1 MGEPLVILY
10 MSGTLPT
17 RSETFVYREIFALR
31 SLGLDVRTA
40 SVHAPVMGLDSGPL
54 DEMARESIS
63 VYGRGLIGLLADAA
77 VGLVSRP
84 WRTVSTLGRV
94 LRDAVCSSD
103 VTMERRPKIIWQGLA
118 GVSLAR
124 RARGQGIGHIH
135 AHMAHVPTTIAMYAA
150 KQLGVGF
157 SFTGHANDLF
167 PNRTLLQEKLGR
179 AMWVNCISEWHRGFY
194 QSIVPRPE
202 ADYPVV
208 RCGVDTEM
216 YEVTIPPRRE
226 GLEVLAVGRLVEKK
240 GFDVLIDALGDI
252 SRVGGP
258 PIRARIA
265 GGGEELEN
273 LRRLIAEQPEGTLVE
288 LLGDTPNDRVME
300 LMGEADLFVI
310 PCRVA
315 GSGDRDG
322 IPVVLMEAMARGR
335 CVVSGDLETIR
346 ELVRD
351 GVTGVMVPPGD
362 RSALARV
369 LTELALDRDRVDELG
384 RAGRARVE
392 QEFDLRVNARRI
404 IGVMRAHGLAVG
416 LAMGQAMGEAE
427 QEVA

>member
-1 MGEPLVILY
+1 MAEQAIILY

-31 SLGLDVRTA
+31 ALGLDVRTA

-54 DEMARESIS
+54 DAMARESIS
-63 VYGRGLIGLLADAA
+63 VYGRGPFGLFADGAAELMTRPVRTLSTLCRVFRDAA
-77 VGLVSRP
+77 L
-84 WRTVSTLGRV
+84 
-94 LRDAVCSSD
+94 SSD
-103 VTMERRPKIIWQGLA
+103 VSVGRRPKVVWQGLA
-118 GVSLAR
+118 ALSLAR
-124 RARGQGIGHIH
+124 RVRAQQIGHIH
-135 AHMAHVPTTIAMYAA
+135 AHMAHVPTTIGMYAA
-150 KQLGVGF
+150 MQLGVGF

-167 PNRTLLQEKLGR
+167 PNRTLLKEKLAR

-194 QSIVPRPE
+194 QSIVPRAE
-202 ADYPVV
+202 AEYPVV
-208 RCGVDTEM
+208 RCGVDTAL
-216 YEVTIPPRRE
+216 YEPTASSRGEV
-226 GLEVLAVGRLVEKK
+226 LEVLAVGRLVEKK

-252 SRVGGP
+252 ARAGGGGVRV
-258 PIRARIA
+258 RARIA
-265 GGGEELEN
+265 GSGEEWEN
-273 LRRLIAEQPEGTLVE
+273 LRRLIAEQPEGASVE

-351 GVTGVMVPPGD
+351 GVTGVMVSPGD
-362 RSALARV
+362 RAALARA
-369 LTELALDRDRVDELG
+369 LTDLALDRDRVDELG

-392 QEFDLRVNARRI
+392 EEFDLRVNARRI
-404 IGVMRAHGLAVG
+404 IRAMREHGLAVE
-416 LAMGQAMGEAE
+416 AMERETA
-427 QEVA
+427 